1 MKLNQKNLQN
11 FVSNLWMKF
20 LKDFKW
26 NFWFEFQKTPLIY
39 AINEGKIDIIT
50 LLMIHP
56 NIDINLKMVSIL
68 DF

>member
-1 MKLNQKNLQN
+1 
-11 FVSNLWMKF
+11 MKF
-20 LKDFKW
+20 LI
-26 NFWFEFQKTPLIY
+26 EFQKTPLIY